1 MLDKVITYIEENEL
15 IQKKDRIVVGVS
27 GGADSVCLFS
37 VLLELQKKYELELFV
52 VHVHHGIRGEEADK
66 DEQFVENLAKKHQI
80 PYYCFWKNIPVLS
93 KKRGLTEEE
102 AGRIVR
108 YEAFYEVLKKVNATK
123 IAVAHNQNDCA
134 ETVLFQLFR
143 GSGLKGMCGILS
155 KRDEII
161 RPLLGVDRKAIEAYL
176 MQKGQAYCTDRTNLE
191 EEYTRNKIRLS
202 ILPMAEEI
210 NEKSVEH
217 IAKTAQLFQEVE
229 AYLRRNV
236 EKAAK
241 EIVSEKNGQY
251 FMKLEGLLL
260 QDSVIQK
267 EVIKLILIKAAGR
280 AKDIEARH
288 IEKVLSLAKNQ
299 SGKKVNLPYQM
310 IVRREYEYLV
320 FGKEANEKM
329 KELEK
334 KDIFCELITDRKYKI
349 E

>member
-143 GSGLKGMCGILS
+143 GSGLKGMCGIFP

-202 ILPMAEEI
+202 ILPIAE
-210 NEKSVEH
+210 
-217 IAKTAQLFQEVE
+217 
-229 AYLRRNV
+229 
-236 EKAAK
+236 
-241 EIVSEKNGQY
+241 
-251 FMKLEGLLL
+251 
-260 QDSVIQK
+260 
-267 EVIKLILIKAAGR
+267 
-280 AKDIEARH
+280 
-288 IEKVLSLAKNQ
+288 
-299 SGKKVNLPYQM
+299 
-310 IVRREYEYLV
+310 
-320 FGKEANEKM
+320 
-329 KELEK
+329 
-334 KDIFCELITDRKYKI
+334 
-349 E
+349 